1 MASRKSNEVYETLLK
16 KGFPDEFCTE
26 VAYKYMNTD
35 YTANRI
41 LGYLY
46 GTTQPSVEEIVD
58 EMFAIIS
65 DRDQIV
71 EKHKS
76 EYAQARINEVYRNGL
91 L

>member
-1 MASRKSNEVYETLLK
+1 MASKKSIEVYEILLK
-16 KGFPDEFCTE
+16 KGFPDEFCRE

-35 YTANRI
+35 FTANRM

-46 GTTQPSVEEIVD
+46 RITQPSVQEVVD

-65 DRDQIV
+65 DRDRIV

-76 EYAQARINEVYRNGL
+76 EHAQASINDVYRNGL
-91 L
+91 

>member
-1 MASRKSNEVYETLLK
+1 MASKKSIEVYEILLK
-16 KGFPDEFCTE
+16 KGFPDEFCRE

-35 YTANRI
+35 FTANRM

-46 GTTQPSVEEIVD
+46 RSTKPSVQEVVD

-65 DRDQIV
+65 DRDRIV

-76 EYAQARINEVYRNGL
+76 EHAQASINDVYRNGL
-91 L
+91 